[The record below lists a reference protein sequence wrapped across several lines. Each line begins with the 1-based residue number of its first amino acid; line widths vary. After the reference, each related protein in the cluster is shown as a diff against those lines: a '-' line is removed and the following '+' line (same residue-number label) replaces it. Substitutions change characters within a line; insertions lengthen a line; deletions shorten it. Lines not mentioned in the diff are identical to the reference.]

1 MTTNIRRG
9 RDPEQHEMHT
19 AVEAPHVMGR
29 LGQITIEHVLGVPTA
44 LRVHTGVIAGGFIAR
59 LEDPKSTA
67 GMLPSAKVAPVVS
80 VVGAVAAQAFN
91 VNHQLGY
98 EPAVVVLDS
107 AGRYA
112 ACAIVHVDAENVTV
126 TFDNAGDYKIYI
138 R

>member
-1 MTTNIRRG
+1 
-9 RDPEQHEMHT
+9 
-19 AVEAPHVMGR
+19 MGR
-29 LGQITIEHVLGVPTA
+29 LGQITIEHVFGVPTA
-44 LRVHTGVIAGGFIAR
+44 LRVHTGVVTGGFTVK

-67 GMLPSAKVAPVVS
+67 GMLPNAKVVPVVS
-80 VVGAVAAQAFN
+80 VVGAVAGQNFN

-107 AGRYA
+107 TGRYA
-112 ACAIVHVDAENVTV
+112 ACAIVHSDAENVTV